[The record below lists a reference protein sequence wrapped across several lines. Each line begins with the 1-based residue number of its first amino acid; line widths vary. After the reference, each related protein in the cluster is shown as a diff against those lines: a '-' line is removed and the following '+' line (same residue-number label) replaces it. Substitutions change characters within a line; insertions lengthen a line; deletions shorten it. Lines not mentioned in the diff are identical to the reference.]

1 MDDKLK
7 VINFLQDFGCA
18 TLKQLQILFNK
29 PNDNF
34 KNILS
39 NNIIS
44 RKGDIFVHNTA
55 IIDMKMIY
63 AIEILCKYKNK
74 QDFNEN

>member
-1 MDDKLK
+1 MDDKLNA
-7 VINFLQDFGCA
+7 INFLQDFGCS

-39 NNIIS
+39 NNVINQ
-44 RKGDIFVHNTA
+44 KV
-55 IIDMKMIY
+55 IY
-63 AIEILCKYKNK
+63 SFITLLLLLI
-74 QDFNEN
+74 